1 MKLLRHS
8 LYGVVTLAVTTVVR
22 VESAGLVNLP
32 AELIRIVSKL
42 ADCQTFMQQML
53 VSPTHHHL
61 LKDIIPTECKAE
73 ILRRYDAAAHYLD
86 VWDESSG
93 HPPMV
98 SDSPYAVHRWQDL
111 TKDSAHYIMPPTPAD
126 TLGMLLP
133 TIKSFLQGVL
143 YRRYYVDFLASS
155 NITPEGNLYRTL
167 PQQGETAKIYP
178 RSQEA
183 SDTNVQVISSPDD
196 PGSYSRRFSA
206 QDQANLQPHELLSRF
221 VPELRRIHASA
232 RQIDLA
238 EAAAAFDAKK
248 PSPLLE
254 KLLVEAPIAYA
265 IVAGQADFLATLVS
279 YFATVAGANRYASP
293 SPSPSTL
300 QPVLIPGLFK
310 SQDHYDLAATLLYLN
325 GADDTTSLPY
335 RTFIS
340 EPITQASGPRDPAIF
355 QHYFTRDAY
364 LYLIRAVVAGF
375 AGLGRT
381 EALRTFTHQ
390 LSERSNLG
398 EVGAAILGDIK
409 PFLTQIT
416 LEVAARAGKEEV
428 VNEFSDQR
436 EMRLPQL
443 QQIHRT
449 FAWHGWSDL
458 HGRFNDL
465 GEEGQVV
472 VSPNVENFFNT
483 GIVYFA
489 NDRALTYLHYEA

>member
-8 LYGVVTLAVTTVVR
+8 LYGVVTLTVTAVVG

-32 AELIRIVSKL
+32 AELVQIVSKL

-53 VSPTHHHL
+53 LSPTHHRL
-61 LKDIIPTECKAE
+61 LKDKIPMECKAE

-86 VWDESSG
+86 IWEESSG
-93 HPPMV
+93 YPPTV
-98 SDSPYAVHRWQDL
+98 PDSPYAVHRWQDL
-111 TKDSAHYIMPPTPAD
+111 TKDHAHYIMPPTPAD

-133 TIKSFLQGVL
+133 TITSFLQGVL

-155 NITPEGNLYRTL
+155 NITPKGNLYRTP
-167 PQQGETAKIYP
+167 PQQGEAAKIYP
-178 RSQEA
+178 RFQEA
-183 SDTNVQVISSPDD
+183 SDTNVKVIQFPGD
-196 PGSYSRRFSA
+196 PESYSRQFNA
-206 QDQANLQPHELLSRF
+206 QGQANLQPHELLSRF
-221 VPELRRIHASA
+221 VPELRRIHDSA

-238 EAAAAFDAKK
+238 EAAAAFDAKN

-254 KLLVEAPIAYA
+254 TLLVEAPIAYA
-265 IVAGQADFLATLVS
+265 IVAGQANFLATLVS
-279 YFATVAGANRYASP
+279 YFATVAGANRYSSP
-293 SPSPSTL
+293 NPSTL

-325 GADDTTSLPY
+325 GADDATSFPY
-335 RTFIS
+335 HMLVS
-340 EPITQASGPRDPAIF
+340 EPITQASGRSDLAIF

-381 EALRTFTHQ
+381 EALRTFTRQ
-390 LSERSNLG
+390 LCERLSRG
-398 EVGAAILGDIK
+398 EVDEAKLEAIKSFI
-409 PFLTQIT
+409 TQVT

-428 VNEFSDQR
+428 VNEFSDRR

-449 FAWHGWSDL
+449 FTWHGWSDL
-458 HGRFNDL
+458 HERFHDL
-465 GEEGQVV
+465 GEEGRVAL
-472 VSPNVENFFNT
+472 SPNVENFFNT

-489 NDRALTYLHYEA
+489 NDRTLTYLHYKD